1 MSRMNETPPPPPR
14 SGQPWFYRWPALSV
28 AVAAALYVGIFVLRM
43 TTGTPAEATMLFFVL
58 PISLIAVTFGM
69 MWGLAAGLLAIG
81 LVVVWAMAQH
91 VDLTPLGW
99 ATRALPM
106 LLLGVLVGRA
116 ADRLRASE
124 AARAALDAAAHWH
137 RQAVEINDSI
147 VQGLSAAKWSL
158 EAGRTDRALE
168 TVTETLDSAQ
178 TLVSQLLREAEVS
191 PGGAH
196 EVGSL
201 KALSALAL
209 RASPLRPARRH

>member
-1 MSRMNETPPPPPR
+1 MTTPPPPR
-14 SGQPWFYRWPALSV
+14 QGQPWFHRWPALSV

-58 PISLIAVTFGM
+58 PISLIALAFGM
-69 MWGLAAGLLAIG
+69 WWGLAGGMIAIG
-81 LVVVWAMAQH
+81 LIVVWAVSEH
-91 VDLTPLGW
+91 VELSAVGW

-124 AARAALDAAAHWH
+124 AARATLDAAAHWH

-158 EAGRTDRALE
+158 EAGRSDRALE

-178 TLVSQLLREAEVS
+178 TLVSQLLREAEVA

-196 EVGSL
+196 EAGSL

-209 RASPLRPARRH
+209 RANPLRPARRR

>member
-1 MSRMNETPPPPPR
+1 MPAR

-28 AVAAALYVGIFVLRM
+28 TVAAALYVGIFVLRM

-69 MWGLAAGLLAIG
+69 MWGLTGGLIAIG
-81 LVVVWAMAQH
+81 LIVVWAVTEH
-91 VDLTPLGW
+91 VELTAVGW
-99 ATRALPM
+99 TTRALPM
-106 LLLGVLVGRA
+106 LLLGILVGRA

-158 EAGRTDRALE
+158 EAGRNERALE

-178 TLVSQLLREAEVS
+178 TLVSQLLRDAEVA

-196 EVGSL
+196 EAGSL
-201 KALSALAL
+201 KALSALAQ
-209 RASPLRPARRH
+209 RANPLRPMRRH

>member
-1 MSRMNETPPPPPR
+1 MTSSPPSRL
-14 SGQPWFYRWPALSV
+14 GQPWFNRWPALSV
-28 AVAAALYVGIFVLRM
+28 TVAATLFVGIFVLRM

-58 PISLIAVTFGM
+58 PISLIALAFGM
-69 MWGLAAGLLAIG
+69 WWGLASGVIAIG
-81 LVVVWAMAQH
+81 LVVVWAVAEH
-91 VDLTPLGW
+91 VQLSAIGW

-124 AARAALDAAAHWH
+124 SARAALDAAAHWH

-158 EAGRTDRALE
+158 EAGRSDRALK

-178 TLVSQLLREAEVS
+178 ALVSQLLREAELA

-196 EVGSL
+196 EAGSL
-201 KALSALAL
+201 SGLAALAK
-209 RASPLRPARRH
+209 RATTLRPAGRG